1 MRNLVK
7 GSVTCYVQRRLGDGC
22 FGDESEQKSKAEC
35 KKFAFLGKA
44 KVITRSK
51 KTLVY

>member
-22 FGDESEQKSKAEC
+22 FGDESEQKKVRQS
-35 KKFAFLGKA
+35 A
-44 KVITRSK
+44 KSLLSSERPK
-51 KTLVY
+51 